1 LVIAAGKCSKWLI
14 YNEIRRGRERP
25 FISFVKDN
33 HRESEQET
41 NENSMDMFHLEQV
54 TNENDIDSVH
64 LQEPID
70 NATVSESPE
79 IDVEQLQHE
88 IQKRKEFL
96 DHLTAEFEQKNY
108 QHVQAL
114 LNNTKRIND
123 IMGDIQEAREK
134 RKRARTWKDSKPWTM
149 FLQ

>member
-1 LVIAAGKCSKWLI
+1 MVIAAGGCSKRLI

-79 IDVEQLQHE
+79 IDVEQLQA
-88 IQKRKEFL
+88 R
-96 DHLTAEFEQKNY
+96 DSNA
-108 QHVQAL
+108 
-114 LNNTKRIND
+114 KRIFRSFNGR
-123 IMGDIQEAREK
+123 I
-134 RKRARTWKDSKPWTM
+134 
-149 FLQ
+149 